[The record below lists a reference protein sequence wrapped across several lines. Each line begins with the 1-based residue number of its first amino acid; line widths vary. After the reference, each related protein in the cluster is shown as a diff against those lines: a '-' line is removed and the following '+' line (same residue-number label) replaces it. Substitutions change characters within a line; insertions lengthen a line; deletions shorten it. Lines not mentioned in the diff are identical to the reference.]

1 MGEMDV
7 NRTLFFSAS
16 FVGATFPT
24 NFLIEREL
32 PHRPARLRTVV
43 GNSGERESSSASA
56 APRKLDAAIGECR
69 LYHLCW
75 AVAPVWVLRPYI
87 WYALARG
94 QSLHQ

>member
-1 MGEMDV
+1 MDESDV
-7 NRTLFFSAS
+7 NRTLFFNAS

-24 NFLIEREL
+24 NFLIEREP

-69 LYHLCW
+69 SWQSTGVCSCYYII
-75 AVAPVWVLRPYI
+75 AGGYVLM
-87 WYALARG
+87 
-94 QSLHQ
+94 